1 MLEAVIF
8 DMDGVII
15 NSEPLHYEAN
25 QQLFDKLGF
34 SVPMDEYS
42 NYIGISTEKMWEDL
56 RDKYDLNENLDTL
69 TDKHREH
76 THEFIR
82 KNMNGNEIPGI
93 RKILEELKDKNIKTA
108 VASSSSKDLI
118 ETVLKGFDLCQYFD
132 ISVSGEEVEKG
143 KPNPDIFIYVAK
155 KLKVN
160 IKNCLVIEDSTN
172 GIKAAK
178 KAGAKCIGFNNPDS
192 HGQDLTKADIVINKF
207 EVLNYDLLKSLLI

>member
-34 SVPMDEYS
+34 SVPMNEYS

-69 TDKHREH
+69 TDKHRKH
-76 THEFIR
+76 THDFIR

-108 VASSSSKDLI
+108 VASSSSKNLI
-118 ETVLKGFDLCQYFD
+118 ETVIKGFDLCQYFD
-132 ISVSGEEVEKG
+132 ILVSGEEVEKG
-143 KPNPDIFIYVAK
+143 KPNPDIFIYAAK

-207 EVLNYDLLKSLLI
+207 DVLNYDLLKSLFI

>member
-34 SVPMDEYS
+34 SVPMNEYS

-69 TDKHREH
+69 TDKHRKH
-76 THEFIR
+76 THDFIR

-118 ETVLKGFDLCQYFD
+118 ETVIKGFDLCQYFD
-132 ISVSGEEVEKG
+132 ILVSGEEVEKG
-143 KPNPDIFIYVAK
+143 KPNPDIFIYAAK

-207 EVLNYDLLKSLLI
+207 DVLNYDLLKSLFI